1 VVSDLGRNAW
11 DGIDAGLVSASGGM
25 SHATFNAFIANG
37 ILAQTSVGTSPLFL
51 IELGNVVL
59 FLIFRHGGEIPR
71 FSNKLSL
78 PTKVNY

>member
-1 VVSDLGRNAW
+1 
-11 DGIDAGLVSASGGM
+11 
-25 SHATFNAFIANG
+25 
-37 ILAQTSVGTSPLFL
+37 
-51 IELGNVVL
+51 VL